1 MKRQLPVRFW
11 LEVGLASVTGILFL
25 VTLIWKDWIEIVFG
39 VEPDA
44 GSGMLEWLI
53 VGILLVATIALFSMA
68 RYEWRKTQAV
78 QG

>member
-53 VGILLVATIALFSMA
+53 VGILLMATIALFSMA
-68 RYEWRKTQAV
+68 GYEWRKTQAA

>member
-1 MKRQLPVRFW
+1 MKRQLSVRFW

-53 VGILLVATIALFSMA
+53 VGILLAATIALFSLA
-68 RYEWRKTQAV
+68 GYEWRKTQTV